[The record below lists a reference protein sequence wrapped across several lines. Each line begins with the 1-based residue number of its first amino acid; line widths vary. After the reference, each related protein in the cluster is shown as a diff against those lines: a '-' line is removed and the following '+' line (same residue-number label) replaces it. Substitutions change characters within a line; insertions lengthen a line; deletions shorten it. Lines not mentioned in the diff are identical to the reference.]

1 MKDLEYFK
9 KELIKILDK
18 KEREEKAEIKKSLA
32 FTMDMLIEKSSS
44 GYPIG
49 TIREWKGKKY
59 QKIAPGKWRRK
70 YSNEEKG
77 IRMSIAALKKAIDKC
92 STSQE
97 LLDLVLQNR
106 DRFADDN
113 GRPLPIVKELSE
125 YVSKKNDDLEYISKE
140 GKTQK
145 EYAKELKDLKRR
157 NAEDYNKKRAE
168 HIRQD
173 IELNTVTYNQELLS
187 RKEAEKEIS
196 KHKNKL
202 FENKETELKVSYNSE
217 GAGKLISQKA
227 VDKSINNGYS
237 REEHFTI
244 ASHITDIFKNAN
256 LISVE
261 PDRDSDINDNVT
273 EVRRY
278 ATKFILNGKEG
289 FALMTV
295 KINKDDTKKM
305 YAIELNYLAKKIELA
320 TSGAVKDKSN
330 NANTHRVDEPRRQT
344 SSNDN
349 IAQNN
354 SPVKYEFNSV
364 DDVKSFS
371 SKISGRKKTK
381 FVVKKSFADN
391 FMNKRSIPTM
401 QKSIFVRGD
410 FDAYRISDE
419 ELKEHSIFGKTEDG
433 YEYDLQ
439 NPTENFYYTLKK
451 NLEKSLTW
459 SGHKL
464 QDRTSWNGL
473 KISIENKKGSVRRGV
488 DKDGHQWAT
497 KMHFDYGYIRGSE
510 GTDGDHL
517 DCVSPD
523 TKILMANYT
532 EKRADEIVLGDELVG
547 IEIETHQY
555 QQRKQIKTKVVNLS
569 KGVDE
574 MLEITL
580 SNGVKLN
587 TTKGHLHY
595 IFKNRRDKIWKRAD
609 ELKVG
614 DRLTGIF
621 NHKDL
626 AETEEYK
633 KGYLYG
639 AYLGDGSVS
648 FDETKQV
655 YCDIRKGVAY
665 ADVIYRVKR
674 FWNDL
679 GLETSDVRIKQ
690 ARQTKSLLKGG
701 RKITSKMDM
710 AIFCIRGIDKI
721 RFVKNILVRNAESF
735 EWCRG
740 YLAGIYD
747 TDGCLNNRHEL
758 QITQTK
764 NQNEFMEFTKK
775 CIATLGF
782 NAVQRNN
789 EIKLNSNLMAD
800 NITMEFTQLLKPSLE
815 KKRNFLGQTYRFEP
829 VEIVSIKAYK
839 GNFIAIQTDKQTYIA
854 NGFVTHNCYIG
865 DNEDAKKV
873 YIVHQNDPI
882 THKYDEDKCMLGFNS
897 LEDAKKAYL
906 MQYDRPGFLGK
917 IDTMDFDE
925 FKEFILLKRNHGKKI
940 IKSYTDFVKSVG
952 ENFDFETM
960 RKVCI
965 I

>member
-758 QITQTK
+758 QITQAK

>member
-1 MKDLEYFK
+1 MNKTVVLEFTNITPQNCRYKFEKAIHAVSKQLGIPVSVEKQNTEHTGEAFAFASQEQLTYKWYDYFNNAIKEVYYFVADYFDLPIQNVLQK
-9 KELIKILDK
+9 AGELIHRGQILYSPETGKPIKKADWDRFVKALEKILNQKFNGSGEKIVLESKALGKLLDRMLK
-18 KEREEKAEIKKSLA
+18 YNKLPEVKDISLSDIRYSNKTFDYIAESTKTAEKVFGAMDSTRIELIQQSAAERISGMTDELKTEVKQTLIDGIKS
-32 FTMDMLIEKSSS
+32 
-44 GYPIG
+44 
-49 TIREWKGKKY
+49 RKGK
-59 QKIAPGKWRRK
+59 QQISQDLFNRLSGTNRDFRKIADTEIQNNINNSFIEEEVSNAEAGEKVYFQRIEIVDGATCPFCKKMNGVIAVWSETPLSNDKVDGDQYATVALWEGKDWNGQKNYVANGAFHSYCRGIWTRWNSRINA
-70 YSNEEKG
+70 YSA
-77 IRMSIAALKKAIDKC
+77 MLKKRSEDYNKAIDK
-92 STSQE
+92 
-97 LLDLVLQNR
+97 
-106 DRFADDN
+106 A
-113 GRPLPIVKELSE
+113 
-125 YVSKKNDDLEYISKE
+125 
-140 GKTQK
+140 
-145 EYAKELKDLKRR
+145 
-157 NAEDYNKKRAE
+157 
-168 HIRQD
+168 
-173 IELNTVTYNQELLS
+173 
-187 RKEAEKEIS
+187 
-196 KHKNKL
+196 
-202 FENKETELKVSYNSE
+202 
-217 GAGKLISQKA
+217 
-227 VDKSINNGYS
+227 
-237 REEHFTI
+237 REEWKAKGIENPNDKTPGYIDRINELYNGTI
-244 ASHITDIFKNAN
+244 
-256 LISVE
+256 
-261 PDRDSDINDNVT
+261 
-273 EVRRY
+273 
-278 ATKFILNGKEG
+278 
-289 FALMTV
+289 
-295 KINKDDTKKM
+295 
-305 YAIELNYLAKKIELA
+305 
-320 TSGAVKDKSN
+320 
-330 NANTHRVDEPRRQT
+330 Q
-344 SSNDN
+344 
-349 IAQNN
+349 
-354 SPVKYEFNSV
+354 
-364 DDVKSFS
+364 
-371 SKISGRKKTK
+371 
-381 FVVKKSFADN
+381 
-391 FMNKRSIPTM
+391 
-401 QKSIFVRGD
+401 
-410 FDAYRISDE
+410 
-419 ELKEHSIFGKTEDG
+419 
-433 YEYDLQ
+433 
-439 NPTENFYYTLKK
+439 
-451 NLEKSLTW
+451 KSLTW
-459 SGHKL
+459 SGYEL
-464 QDRTSWNGL
+464 QDRYNFAGL
-473 KISIENKKGSVRRGV
+473 KISVENKKGSTRSGK
-488 DKDGHQWAT
+488 DKDGHEWHT
-497 KMHFDYGYIRGSE
+497 FMHYDYGYIRCTE

-758 QITQTK
+758 QITQAK

-865 DNEDAKKV
+865 DNEDAKNV
-873 YIVHQNDPI
+873 YIIHQNDPV
-882 THKYDEDKCMLGFNS
+882 TNKYDEDKCMLGFDS
-897 LEDAKKAYL
+897 LESAKAAYL
-906 MQYDRPGFLGK
+906 KQYDRPGFLGS
-917 IDTMDFDE
+917 ITTMSIDE
-925 FKEFILLKRNHGKKI
+925 FKDYVLAKENHGERI
-940 IKSYTDFVKSVG
+940 QP
-952 ENFDFETM
+952 
-960 RKVCI
+960 
-965 I
+965 

>member
-1 MKDLEYFK
+1 MNKTVVLEFTNITPQNCRYKFEKAIHAVSKQLGIPVSVEKQNTEHTGEAFAFASQEQLTYKWYDYFNNAIKEVYYFVADYFDLPIQNVLQK
-9 KELIKILDK
+9 AGELIHRGQILYSPETGKPIKKADWDRFVKALEKILNQKFNGSGEKIVLESKALGKLLDRMLKYNKLPEVKDISLSDIRYSNKTFDYIAESTKTAEKVFGAMDNTRIELIQQSAAERISGMTDELKTEVKQTLIDGIKSRKGKQQISQDLFNRLSGTNRDFRKIADTEIQNNINNSFIEEEVSNAEAGEKVYFQRIEIVDGATCPFCKKMNGVIAVWSETPLSNDK
-18 KEREEKAEIKKSLA
+18 VDGDPYATVAL
-32 FTMDMLIEKSSS
+32 
-44 GYPIG
+44 
-49 TIREWKGKKY
+49 WKGKDWNG
-59 QKIAPGKWRRK
+59 QKNYVANGAFHPYCRGIWTRWNSRINA
-70 YSNEEKG
+70 YSA
-77 IRMSIAALKKAIDKC
+77 MLKKRSEDYNKAIDK
-92 STSQE
+92 
-97 LLDLVLQNR
+97 
-106 DRFADDN
+106 A
-113 GRPLPIVKELSE
+113 
-125 YVSKKNDDLEYISKE
+125 
-140 GKTQK
+140 
-145 EYAKELKDLKRR
+145 
-157 NAEDYNKKRAE
+157 
-168 HIRQD
+168 
-173 IELNTVTYNQELLS
+173 
-187 RKEAEKEIS
+187 
-196 KHKNKL
+196 
-202 FENKETELKVSYNSE
+202 
-217 GAGKLISQKA
+217 
-227 VDKSINNGYS
+227 
-237 REEHFTI
+237 REEW
-244 ASHITDIFKNAN
+244 
-256 LISVE
+256 
-261 PDRDSDINDNVT
+261 
-273 EVRRY
+273 
-278 ATKFILNGKEG
+278 
-289 FALMTV
+289 
-295 KINKDDTKKM
+295 
-305 YAIELNYLAKKIELA
+305 
-320 TSGAVKDKSN
+320 
-330 NANTHRVDEPRRQT
+330 
-344 SSNDN
+344 
-349 IAQNN
+349 
-354 SPVKYEFNSV
+354 
-364 DDVKSFS
+364 
-371 SKISGRKKTK
+371 KTK
-381 FVVKKSFADN
+381 GIENPNDKTPGYID
-391 FMNKRSIPTM
+391 
-401 QKSIFVRGD
+401 
-410 FDAYRISDE
+410 RIN
-419 ELKEHSIFGKTEDG
+419 ELYNGTI
-433 YEYDLQ
+433 Q
-439 NPTENFYYTLKK
+439 
-451 NLEKSLTW
+451 KSLTW
-459 SGHKL
+459 SGHEL
-464 QDRTSWNGL
+464 QDRYNFAGL
-473 KISIENKKGSVRRGV
+473 KISVENKKGSTRSGK
-488 DKDGHQWAT
+488 DKDGHEWHT
-497 KMHFDYGYIRGSE
+497 FMHYDYGYIRGTE
-510 GTDGDHL
+510 GVDGDHL

-690 ARQTKSLLKGG
+690 ARQTKSLLKDG

-865 DNEDAKKV
+865 DNENAKNV
-873 YIVHQNDPI
+873 YIIHQNDPV
-882 THKYDEDKCMLGFNS
+882 TNKYDEDKCMLGFDS
-897 LEDAKKAYL
+897 LESAKAAYL
-906 MQYDRPGFLGK
+906 KQYDRPGFLGS
-917 IDTMDFDE
+917 ITTMSIDE
-925 FKEFILLKRNHGKKI
+925 FKDYVLAKENHGERI
-940 IKSYTDFVKSVG
+940 QP
-952 ENFDFETM
+952 
-960 RKVCI
+960 
-965 I
+965 

>member
-1 MKDLEYFK
+1 MNKTVVLEFTNITPQNCRYKFEKAIHAVSKQLGIPVSVEKQNTEHTGEAFAFASQEQLTYKWYDYFNNAIKEVYYFVADYFDLPIQNVLQK
-9 KELIKILDK
+9 AGELIHRGQILYSPETGKPIKKADWDRFVKALEKILNQKFNGSGEKIVLESKALGKLLDRMLK
-18 KEREEKAEIKKSLA
+18 YNKLPEVKDISLSDIRYSNKTFDYIAESTKTAEKVFGAMDNTRIELIQQSAAERISGMTDELKTEVKQTLIDGIKS
-32 FTMDMLIEKSSS
+32 
-44 GYPIG
+44 
-49 TIREWKGKKY
+49 RKGK
-59 QKIAPGKWRRK
+59 QQISQDLFNRLSGTNRDFRKIADTEIQNNINNSFIEEEVSNAEAGEKVYFQRMEIVDGATCPFCKKMNGVIAVWSETPLSNDKVDGDPYATVALWEGKDWNGQKNYVANGAFHPYCRGIWTRWNSRINA
-70 YSNEEKG
+70 YSA
-77 IRMSIAALKKAIDKC
+77 MLKKRSEDYNKAIDK
-92 STSQE
+92 
-97 LLDLVLQNR
+97 
-106 DRFADDN
+106 A
-113 GRPLPIVKELSE
+113 
-125 YVSKKNDDLEYISKE
+125 
-140 GKTQK
+140 
-145 EYAKELKDLKRR
+145 
-157 NAEDYNKKRAE
+157 
-168 HIRQD
+168 
-173 IELNTVTYNQELLS
+173 
-187 RKEAEKEIS
+187 
-196 KHKNKL
+196 
-202 FENKETELKVSYNSE
+202 
-217 GAGKLISQKA
+217 
-227 VDKSINNGYS
+227 
-237 REEHFTI
+237 REEWKARGIENPNDKTPGYIDRINELYNGTI
-244 ASHITDIFKNAN
+244 
-256 LISVE
+256 
-261 PDRDSDINDNVT
+261 
-273 EVRRY
+273 
-278 ATKFILNGKEG
+278 
-289 FALMTV
+289 
-295 KINKDDTKKM
+295 
-305 YAIELNYLAKKIELA
+305 
-320 TSGAVKDKSN
+320 
-330 NANTHRVDEPRRQT
+330 Q
-344 SSNDN
+344 
-349 IAQNN
+349 
-354 SPVKYEFNSV
+354 
-364 DDVKSFS
+364 
-371 SKISGRKKTK
+371 
-381 FVVKKSFADN
+381 
-391 FMNKRSIPTM
+391 
-401 QKSIFVRGD
+401 
-410 FDAYRISDE
+410 
-419 ELKEHSIFGKTEDG
+419 
-433 YEYDLQ
+433 
-439 NPTENFYYTLKK
+439 
-451 NLEKSLTW
+451 KSLTW
-459 SGHKL
+459 SGHEL
-464 QDRTSWNGL
+464 QDRYNFTGL
-473 KISIENKKGSVRRGV
+473 KISVENKKGSTRSGK
-488 DKDGHQWAT
+488 DKDGHEWHT
-497 KMHFDYGYIRGSE
+497 FMHYDYGYIRGTE

-626 AETEEYK
+626 AETEDYK

-690 ARQTKSLLKGG
+690 ARQTKSLLKDG

-758 QITQTK
+758 QITQAK

-865 DNEDAKKV
+865 DNEDAKNV
-873 YIVHQNDPI
+873 YIIHQNDPV
-882 THKYDEDKCMLGFNS
+882 TNKYDEDKCMLGFDS
-897 LEDAKKAYL
+897 LESAKAAYL
-906 MQYDRPGFLGK
+906 KQYDRPGFLGS
-917 IDTMDFDE
+917 ITTMSIDE
-925 FKEFILLKRNHGKKI
+925 FKDYVLAKENHGERI
-940 IKSYTDFVKSVG
+940 QL
-952 ENFDFETM
+952 
-960 RKVCI
+960 
-965 I
+965 

>member
-1 MKDLEYFK
+1 MNKTVVLEFTNITPQNCRYKFEKAIHAVSKQLGIPVSVEKQNTEHTGEAFAFASQEQLTYKWYDYFNNAIKEVYYFVADYFDLPIQNVLQK
-9 KELIKILDK
+9 AGELIHRGQILYSPETGKPIKKADWDRFVKALEKILNQKFNGSGEKIVLESKALGKLLDRMLK
-18 KEREEKAEIKKSLA
+18 YNKLPEVKDISLSDIRYSNKTFDYIAESTNTAEKVFGAMDNTRIELIQQSAAERISGMTDELKTEAKQTLIDGIKS
-32 FTMDMLIEKSSS
+32 
-44 GYPIG
+44 
-49 TIREWKGKKY
+49 RKGK
-59 QKIAPGKWRRK
+59 QQISQDLFNRLSGTNRDFRKIADTEIQNNINNSFIEEEVSNAEAGEKVYFQRIEIVDGTTCPFCKKMNGVIAVWSETPLANDKVDGDPYATVALWEGKDWNGQKNYVANGAFHPYCRGIWTRWNSRINA
-70 YSNEEKG
+70 YSA
-77 IRMSIAALKKAIDKC
+77 MLKKRSEDYNKAIDK
-92 STSQE
+92 
-97 LLDLVLQNR
+97 
-106 DRFADDN
+106 A
-113 GRPLPIVKELSE
+113 
-125 YVSKKNDDLEYISKE
+125 
-140 GKTQK
+140 
-145 EYAKELKDLKRR
+145 
-157 NAEDYNKKRAE
+157 
-168 HIRQD
+168 
-173 IELNTVTYNQELLS
+173 
-187 RKEAEKEIS
+187 
-196 KHKNKL
+196 
-202 FENKETELKVSYNSE
+202 
-217 GAGKLISQKA
+217 
-227 VDKSINNGYS
+227 
-237 REEHFTI
+237 REEWKAKGIENPNDKTPGYIDRINELYNGTI
-244 ASHITDIFKNAN
+244 
-256 LISVE
+256 
-261 PDRDSDINDNVT
+261 
-273 EVRRY
+273 
-278 ATKFILNGKEG
+278 
-289 FALMTV
+289 
-295 KINKDDTKKM
+295 
-305 YAIELNYLAKKIELA
+305 
-320 TSGAVKDKSN
+320 
-330 NANTHRVDEPRRQT
+330 Q
-344 SSNDN
+344 
-349 IAQNN
+349 
-354 SPVKYEFNSV
+354 
-364 DDVKSFS
+364 
-371 SKISGRKKTK
+371 
-381 FVVKKSFADN
+381 
-391 FMNKRSIPTM
+391 
-401 QKSIFVRGD
+401 
-410 FDAYRISDE
+410 
-419 ELKEHSIFGKTEDG
+419 
-433 YEYDLQ
+433 
-439 NPTENFYYTLKK
+439 
-451 NLEKSLTW
+451 KSLTW
-459 SGHKL
+459 SGYEL
-464 QDRTSWNGL
+464 QDRYNFAGL
-473 KISIENKKGSVRRGV
+473 KISVENKKGSTRSGK
-488 DKDGHQWAT
+488 DKDGHEWHT
-497 KMHFDYGYIRGSE
+497 FMHYDYGYIRGTE

-690 ARQTKSLLKGG
+690 ARQTKSLLKDG

-721 RFVKNILVRNAESF
+721 LFVKNILVRNAESF

-758 QITQTK
+758 QITQAK

-865 DNEDAKKV
+865 DNEDAKNV
-873 YIVHQNDPI
+873 YIIHQNDPV
-882 THKYDEDKCMLGFNS
+882 TNKYDEDKCMLGFDS
-897 LEDAKKAYL
+897 LESAKAAYL
-906 MQYDRPGFLGK
+906 KQYDRPGFLGS
-917 IDTMDFDE
+917 ITTMSIDE
-925 FKEFILLKRNHGKKI
+925 FKDYVLAKENHGERI
-940 IKSYTDFVKSVG
+940 QP
-952 ENFDFETM
+952 
-960 RKVCI
+960 
-965 I
+965 

>member
-1 MKDLEYFK
+1 MNKTVVLEFTNITPQNCRYKFEKAIHAVSKQLGIPVSVEKQNTEHTGEAFAFASQEQLTYKWYDYFNNAIKEVYYFVADYFDLPIQNVLQK
-9 KELIKILDK
+9 AGELIHRGQILYSPETGKPIKKADWDRFVKALEKILNQKFNGSGEKIVLESKALGKLLDRMLK
-18 KEREEKAEIKKSLA
+18 YNKLPEVKDISLSDIRYSNKTFDYIAESTNTAEKVFGAMDNTRIELIQQSAAERISGMTDELKTEVKQTLIDGIKS
-32 FTMDMLIEKSSS
+32 
-44 GYPIG
+44 
-49 TIREWKGKKY
+49 RKGK
-59 QKIAPGKWRRK
+59 QQISQDLFNRLSGTNRDFRKIADTEIQNNINNSFIEEEVSNAEAGEKVYFQRIEIVDGATCPFCKKMNGVIAVWSETPLSNDKVDGDPYATVALWEGKDWNGQKNYVANGAFHPYCRGIWTRWNSRINA
-70 YSNEEKG
+70 YSA
-77 IRMSIAALKKAIDKC
+77 MLKKR
-92 STSQE
+92 S
-97 LLDLVLQNR
+97 
-106 DRFADDN
+106 
-113 GRPLPIVKELSE
+113 
-125 YVSKKNDDLEYISKE
+125 
-140 GKTQK
+140 
-145 EYAKELKDLKRR
+145 
-157 NAEDYNKKRAE
+157 EDYNKA
-168 HIRQD
+168 I
-173 IELNTVTYNQELLS
+173 
-187 RKEAEKEIS
+187 
-196 KHKNKL
+196 NK
-202 FENKETELKVSYNSE
+202 
-217 GAGKLISQKA
+217 A
-227 VDKSINNGYS
+227 
-237 REEHFTI
+237 REEWKAKGIENPNDKTPGYIDRINELYNGTI
-244 ASHITDIFKNAN
+244 
-256 LISVE
+256 
-261 PDRDSDINDNVT
+261 
-273 EVRRY
+273 
-278 ATKFILNGKEG
+278 
-289 FALMTV
+289 
-295 KINKDDTKKM
+295 
-305 YAIELNYLAKKIELA
+305 
-320 TSGAVKDKSN
+320 
-330 NANTHRVDEPRRQT
+330 Q
-344 SSNDN
+344 
-349 IAQNN
+349 
-354 SPVKYEFNSV
+354 
-364 DDVKSFS
+364 
-371 SKISGRKKTK
+371 
-381 FVVKKSFADN
+381 
-391 FMNKRSIPTM
+391 
-401 QKSIFVRGD
+401 
-410 FDAYRISDE
+410 
-419 ELKEHSIFGKTEDG
+419 
-433 YEYDLQ
+433 
-439 NPTENFYYTLKK
+439 
-451 NLEKSLTW
+451 KSLTW
-459 SGHKL
+459 SGYEL
-464 QDRTSWNGL
+464 QDRYNFAGL
-473 KISIENKKGSVRRGV
+473 KISVENKKGSTRSGK
-488 DKDGHQWAT
+488 DKDGHEWHT
-497 KMHFDYGYIRGSE
+497 FMHYDYGYIRGTE

-626 AETEEYK
+626 AETEDYK

-690 ARQTKSLLKGG
+690 ARQTKSLLKDG

-721 RFVKNILVRNAESF
+721 LFVKNILVRNAESF

-758 QITQTK
+758 QITQAK

-865 DNEDAKKV
+865 DNEDAKNV
-873 YIVHQNDPI
+873 YIIHQNDPV
-882 THKYDEDKCMLGFNS
+882 TNKYDEDKCMLGFDS
-897 LEDAKKAYL
+897 LESAKAAYL
-906 MQYDRPGFLGK
+906 KQYDRPGFLGS
-917 IDTMDFDE
+917 ITTMSIDE
-925 FKEFILLKRNHGKKI
+925 FKDYVLAKENHGERI
-940 IKSYTDFVKSVG
+940 QP
-952 ENFDFETM
+952 
-960 RKVCI
+960 
-965 I
+965 

>member
-1 MKDLEYFK
+1 MNKTVVLEFTNITPQNCRYKFEKAIHAVSKQLGIPVSVEKQNTEHTGEAFAFASQEQLTYKWYDYFNNAIKEVYYFVADYFDLPIQNVLQK
-9 KELIKILDK
+9 AGELIHRGQILYSPETGKPIKKADWDRFVKALEKILNQKFNGSGEKIVLESKALGKLLDRMLK
-18 KEREEKAEIKKSLA
+18 YNKLPEVKDISLSDIRYSNKTFDYIAESTKTAEKVFGAMDNTRIELIQQSAAERISGMTDELKTEVKQTLIDGIKS
-32 FTMDMLIEKSSS
+32 
-44 GYPIG
+44 
-49 TIREWKGKKY
+49 RKGK
-59 QKIAPGKWRRK
+59 QQISQDLFNRLSGTNRDFRKIADTEIQNNINNSFIEEEVSNAEAGEKVYFQRMEIVDGATCPFCKKMNGVIAVWSETPLSNDKVDGDPYATVALWEGKDWNGQKNYVANGAFHPYCRGIWTRWNSRINA
-70 YSNEEKG
+70 YSA
-77 IRMSIAALKKAIDKC
+77 MLKKRSEDYNKAIDK
-92 STSQE
+92 
-97 LLDLVLQNR
+97 
-106 DRFADDN
+106 A
-113 GRPLPIVKELSE
+113 
-125 YVSKKNDDLEYISKE
+125 
-140 GKTQK
+140 
-145 EYAKELKDLKRR
+145 
-157 NAEDYNKKRAE
+157 
-168 HIRQD
+168 
-173 IELNTVTYNQELLS
+173 
-187 RKEAEKEIS
+187 
-196 KHKNKL
+196 
-202 FENKETELKVSYNSE
+202 
-217 GAGKLISQKA
+217 
-227 VDKSINNGYS
+227 
-237 REEHFTI
+237 REEWKARGIENPNDKTPGYIDRINELYNGTI
-244 ASHITDIFKNAN
+244 
-256 LISVE
+256 
-261 PDRDSDINDNVT
+261 
-273 EVRRY
+273 
-278 ATKFILNGKEG
+278 
-289 FALMTV
+289 
-295 KINKDDTKKM
+295 
-305 YAIELNYLAKKIELA
+305 
-320 TSGAVKDKSN
+320 
-330 NANTHRVDEPRRQT
+330 Q
-344 SSNDN
+344 
-349 IAQNN
+349 
-354 SPVKYEFNSV
+354 
-364 DDVKSFS
+364 
-371 SKISGRKKTK
+371 
-381 FVVKKSFADN
+381 
-391 FMNKRSIPTM
+391 
-401 QKSIFVRGD
+401 
-410 FDAYRISDE
+410 
-419 ELKEHSIFGKTEDG
+419 
-433 YEYDLQ
+433 
-439 NPTENFYYTLKK
+439 
-451 NLEKSLTW
+451 KSLTW
-459 SGHKL
+459 SVHEL
-464 QDRTSWNGL
+464 QDRYNFTGL
-473 KISIENKKGSVRRGV
+473 KISVENKKGSTRSGK
-488 DKDGHQWAT
+488 DKDGHEWHT
-497 KMHFDYGYIRGSE
+497 FMHYDYGYIRGTE

-626 AETEEYK
+626 AETEDYK

-690 ARQTKSLLKGG
+690 ARQTKSLLKDG

-758 QITQTK
+758 QITQAK

-865 DNEDAKKV
+865 DNEDAKNV
-873 YIVHQNDPI
+873 YIIHQNDPV
-882 THKYDEDKCMLGFNS
+882 TNKYDEDKCMLGFDS
-897 LEDAKKAYL
+897 LESAKAAYL
-906 MQYDRPGFLGK
+906 KQYDRPGFLGS
-917 IDTMDFDE
+917 ITTMSIDE
-925 FKEFILLKRNHGKKI
+925 FKDYVLAKENHGERI
-940 IKSYTDFVKSVG
+940 QL
-952 ENFDFETM
+952 
-960 RKVCI
+960 
-965 I
+965 

>member
-18 KEREEKAEIKKSLA
+18 KEREEKTEIKKSLA

-70 YSNEEKG
+70 YSSEEKG

-97 LLDLVLQNR
+97 LLNLVLQNR

-371 SKISGRKKTK
+371 SKISGRKKKK

-873 YIVHQNDPI
+873 YIVHQNDPV
-882 THKYDEDKCMLGFNS
+882 THKYDEDKCMLGFNT

-940 IKSYTDFVKSVG
+940 IKSYSDFVKSIG

>member
-532 EKRADEIVLGDELVG
+532 EEIVLGDELVG

>member
-1 MKDLEYFK
+1 MNKTVVLEFTNITPQNCRYKFEKAIHAVSKQLGIPVSVEKQNTEHTGEAFAFASQEQLTYKWYDYFNNAIKEVYYFVADYFDLPIQNVLQK
-9 KELIKILDK
+9 AGELIHRGQILYSPETGKPIKKADWDRFVKALEKILNQKFNGSGEKIVLESKALGKLLDRMLK
-18 KEREEKAEIKKSLA
+18 YNKLPEVKDISLSDIRYSNKTFDYIAESTKTAEKVFGAMDSTRIELIQQSAAERISGMTDELKTEVKQTLIDGIKS
-32 FTMDMLIEKSSS
+32 
-44 GYPIG
+44 
-49 TIREWKGKKY
+49 RKGK
-59 QKIAPGKWRRK
+59 QQISQDLFNRLSGTNRDFRKIADTEIQNNINNSFIEEEVSNAEAGEKVYFQRIEIVDGATCPFCKKMNGVIAVWSETPLSNDKVDGDPYATVALWEGKDWNGQKNYVANGAFHSYCRGIWTRWNSRINA
-70 YSNEEKG
+70 YSA
-77 IRMSIAALKKAIDKC
+77 MLKKRSEDYNKAIDK
-92 STSQE
+92 
-97 LLDLVLQNR
+97 
-106 DRFADDN
+106 A
-113 GRPLPIVKELSE
+113 
-125 YVSKKNDDLEYISKE
+125 
-140 GKTQK
+140 
-145 EYAKELKDLKRR
+145 
-157 NAEDYNKKRAE
+157 
-168 HIRQD
+168 
-173 IELNTVTYNQELLS
+173 
-187 RKEAEKEIS
+187 
-196 KHKNKL
+196 
-202 FENKETELKVSYNSE
+202 
-217 GAGKLISQKA
+217 
-227 VDKSINNGYS
+227 
-237 REEHFTI
+237 REEWKAKGIENPNDKTPGYIDRINELYNGTI
-244 ASHITDIFKNAN
+244 
-256 LISVE
+256 
-261 PDRDSDINDNVT
+261 
-273 EVRRY
+273 
-278 ATKFILNGKEG
+278 
-289 FALMTV
+289 
-295 KINKDDTKKM
+295 
-305 YAIELNYLAKKIELA
+305 
-320 TSGAVKDKSN
+320 
-330 NANTHRVDEPRRQT
+330 Q
-344 SSNDN
+344 
-349 IAQNN
+349 
-354 SPVKYEFNSV
+354 
-364 DDVKSFS
+364 
-371 SKISGRKKTK
+371 
-381 FVVKKSFADN
+381 
-391 FMNKRSIPTM
+391 
-401 QKSIFVRGD
+401 
-410 FDAYRISDE
+410 
-419 ELKEHSIFGKTEDG
+419 
-433 YEYDLQ
+433 
-439 NPTENFYYTLKK
+439 
-451 NLEKSLTW
+451 KSLTW
-459 SGHKL
+459 SGYEL
-464 QDRTSWNGL
+464 QDRYNFAGL
-473 KISIENKKGSVRRGV
+473 KISVENKKGSTRSGK
-488 DKDGHQWAT
+488 DKDGHEWHT
-497 KMHFDYGYIRGSE
+497 FMHYDYGYIRCTE

-758 QITQTK
+758 QITQAK

-865 DNEDAKKV
+865 DNEDAKNV
-873 YIVHQNDPI
+873 YIIHQNDPV
-882 THKYDEDKCMLGFNS
+882 TNKYDEDKCMLGFDS
-897 LEDAKKAYL
+897 LESAKAAYL
-906 MQYDRPGFLGK
+906 KQYDRPGFLGS
-917 IDTMDFDE
+917 ITTMSIDE
-925 FKEFILLKRNHGKKI
+925 FKDYVLAKENHGERI
-940 IKSYTDFVKSVG
+940 QP
-952 ENFDFETM
+952 
-960 RKVCI
+960 
-965 I
+965 

>member
-1 MKDLEYFK
+1 MNKTVVLEFTNITPQNCRYKFEKAIHAVSKQLGIPVSVEKQNTEHTGEAFAFASQEQLTYKWYDYFNNAIKEVYYFVADYFDLPIQNVLQK
-9 KELIKILDK
+9 AGELIHRGQILYSPETGKPIKKADWDRFVKALEKILNQKFNGSGEKIVLESKALGKLLDRMLK
-18 KEREEKAEIKKSLA
+18 YNKLPEVKDISLSDIRYSNKTFDYIAESTKTAEKVFGAMDNTRIELIQQSAAERISGMTDELKTEVKQTLIDGIKS
-32 FTMDMLIEKSSS
+32 
-44 GYPIG
+44 
-49 TIREWKGKKY
+49 RKGK
-59 QKIAPGKWRRK
+59 QQISQDLFNRLSGTNRDFRKIADTEIQNNINNSFIEEEVSNAEAGEKVYFQRIEIVDGATCPFCKKMNGVIAVWSETPLSNDKVDGDPYATVALWEGKDWNGQKNYVANGAFHPYCRGIWTRWNSRINA
-70 YSNEEKG
+70 YSA
-77 IRMSIAALKKAIDKC
+77 MLKKRSEDYNKAIDK
-92 STSQE
+92 
-97 LLDLVLQNR
+97 
-106 DRFADDN
+106 A
-113 GRPLPIVKELSE
+113 
-125 YVSKKNDDLEYISKE
+125 
-140 GKTQK
+140 
-145 EYAKELKDLKRR
+145 
-157 NAEDYNKKRAE
+157 
-168 HIRQD
+168 
-173 IELNTVTYNQELLS
+173 
-187 RKEAEKEIS
+187 
-196 KHKNKL
+196 
-202 FENKETELKVSYNSE
+202 
-217 GAGKLISQKA
+217 
-227 VDKSINNGYS
+227 
-237 REEHFTI
+237 REEWKAKGIENPNDKTPGYIDRINELYNGTI
-244 ASHITDIFKNAN
+244 
-256 LISVE
+256 
-261 PDRDSDINDNVT
+261 
-273 EVRRY
+273 
-278 ATKFILNGKEG
+278 
-289 FALMTV
+289 
-295 KINKDDTKKM
+295 
-305 YAIELNYLAKKIELA
+305 
-320 TSGAVKDKSN
+320 
-330 NANTHRVDEPRRQT
+330 Q
-344 SSNDN
+344 
-349 IAQNN
+349 
-354 SPVKYEFNSV
+354 
-364 DDVKSFS
+364 
-371 SKISGRKKTK
+371 
-381 FVVKKSFADN
+381 
-391 FMNKRSIPTM
+391 
-401 QKSIFVRGD
+401 
-410 FDAYRISDE
+410 
-419 ELKEHSIFGKTEDG
+419 
-433 YEYDLQ
+433 
-439 NPTENFYYTLKK
+439 
-451 NLEKSLTW
+451 KSLTW
-459 SGHKL
+459 SGHEL
-464 QDRTSWNGL
+464 QDRYNFAGL
-473 KISIENKKGSVRRGV
+473 KISVENKKGSTRSGK
-488 DKDGHQWAT
+488 DKDGHEWHT
-497 KMHFDYGYIRGSE
+497 FMHYDYGYIRCTE

-758 QITQTK
+758 QITQAK

-865 DNEDAKKV
+865 DNEDAKNV
-873 YIVHQNDPI
+873 YIIHQNDPV
-882 THKYDEDKCMLGFNS
+882 TNKYDEDKCMLGFDS
-897 LEDAKKAYL
+897 LESAKAAYL
-906 MQYDRPGFLGK
+906 KQYDRPGFLGS
-917 IDTMDFDE
+917 ITTMSIDE
-925 FKEFILLKRNHGKKI
+925 FKDYVLAKENHGERI
-940 IKSYTDFVKSVG
+940 QP
-952 ENFDFETM
+952 
-960 RKVCI
+960 
-965 I
+965 

>member
-1 MKDLEYFK
+1 MNKYVVLEFINITPQNCRYKFEKAIHAVSKQLGIPVSVEKQNTEHTGEAFAFASQEQLTYKWYDYFNNAIKEVYYFVADYFDLPIQNVLQK
-9 KELIKILDK
+9 AGELIHRGQILYSPETGKPIKKADWDRFVKALEKILNQKFNGSGEKIVLESKALGKLLDRMLK
-18 KEREEKAEIKKSLA
+18 YNKLPEVKDISLSDIRYSNKTFDYIAESTKTAEKVFGAMDNTRIELIQQSVAERISGMTDELKTEVKQTLIDGIKS
-32 FTMDMLIEKSSS
+32 
-44 GYPIG
+44 
-49 TIREWKGKKY
+49 RKGK
-59 QKIAPGKWRRK
+59 QQISQDLFNRLSGTNRDFRKIADTEIQNNINNSFIEEEVSNSEAGEKVYFQRMEIVDDATCPFCKKMNGVIAVWSETPLSNDKVDGDPYATIALWEGKDWNGQKNYIANGVFHPYCRGIWTRWNSRINA
-70 YSNEEKG
+70 YSA
-77 IRMSIAALKKAIDKC
+77 MLKKRSEDYNKAIDK
-92 STSQE
+92 
-97 LLDLVLQNR
+97 
-106 DRFADDN
+106 A
-113 GRPLPIVKELSE
+113 
-125 YVSKKNDDLEYISKE
+125 
-140 GKTQK
+140 
-145 EYAKELKDLKRR
+145 
-157 NAEDYNKKRAE
+157 
-168 HIRQD
+168 
-173 IELNTVTYNQELLS
+173 
-187 RKEAEKEIS
+187 
-196 KHKNKL
+196 
-202 FENKETELKVSYNSE
+202 
-217 GAGKLISQKA
+217 
-227 VDKSINNGYS
+227 
-237 REEHFTI
+237 REEWKAKGIENPNDKTPGYIDRINELYNGTI
-244 ASHITDIFKNAN
+244 
-256 LISVE
+256 
-261 PDRDSDINDNVT
+261 
-273 EVRRY
+273 
-278 ATKFILNGKEG
+278 
-289 FALMTV
+289 
-295 KINKDDTKKM
+295 
-305 YAIELNYLAKKIELA
+305 
-320 TSGAVKDKSN
+320 
-330 NANTHRVDEPRRQT
+330 Q
-344 SSNDN
+344 
-349 IAQNN
+349 
-354 SPVKYEFNSV
+354 
-364 DDVKSFS
+364 
-371 SKISGRKKTK
+371 
-381 FVVKKSFADN
+381 
-391 FMNKRSIPTM
+391 
-401 QKSIFVRGD
+401 
-410 FDAYRISDE
+410 
-419 ELKEHSIFGKTEDG
+419 
-433 YEYDLQ
+433 
-439 NPTENFYYTLKK
+439 
-451 NLEKSLTW
+451 KSLTW
-459 SGHKL
+459 SGHEL
-464 QDRTSWNGL
+464 QDRYNFAGL
-473 KISIENKKGSVRRGV
+473 KISVENKKGSIRSGK
-488 DKDGHQWAT
+488 DKDGHEWHT
-497 KMHFDYGYIRGSE
+497 FMHYDYGYIRGTE

-690 ARQTKSLLKGG
+690 ARQTKSLLKDG

-758 QITQTK
+758 QITQAK

-865 DNEDAKKV
+865 DNEDAKNV
-873 YIVHQNDPI
+873 YIIHQNDPV
-882 THKYDEDKCMLGFNS
+882 TNKYDEDKCMLGFDS
-897 LEDAKKAYL
+897 LESAKAAYL
-906 MQYDRPGFLGK
+906 KQYDRPGFLGS
-917 IDTMDFDE
+917 ITTMSIDE
-925 FKEFILLKRNHGKKI
+925 FKDYVLAKENHGERI
-940 IKSYTDFVKSVG
+940 QP
-952 ENFDFETM
+952 
-960 RKVCI
+960 
-965 I
+965 

>member
-1 MKDLEYFK
+1 M
-9 KELIKILDK
+9 
-18 KEREEKAEIKKSLA
+18 
-32 FTMDMLIEKSSS
+32 
-44 GYPIG
+44 
-49 TIREWKGKKY
+49 
-59 QKIAPGKWRRK
+59 
-70 YSNEEKG
+70 
-77 IRMSIAALKKAIDKC
+77 
-92 STSQE
+92 
-97 LLDLVLQNR
+97 V
-106 DRFADDN
+106 
-113 GRPLPIVKELSE
+113 
-125 YVSKKNDDLEYISKE
+125 
-140 GKTQK
+140 
-145 EYAKELKDLKRR
+145 
-157 NAEDYNKKRAE
+157 
-168 HIRQD
+168 
-173 IELNTVTYNQELLS
+173 
-187 RKEAEKEIS
+187 
-196 KHKNKL
+196 
-202 FENKETELKVSYNSE
+202 
-217 GAGKLISQKA
+217 
-227 VDKSINNGYS
+227 
-237 REEHFTI
+237 
-244 ASHITDIFKNAN
+244 
-256 LISVE
+256 
-261 PDRDSDINDNVT
+261 
-273 EVRRY
+273 
-278 ATKFILNGKEG
+278 
-289 FALMTV
+289 
-295 KINKDDTKKM
+295 
-305 YAIELNYLAKKIELA
+305 
-320 TSGAVKDKSN
+320 
-330 NANTHRVDEPRRQT
+330 
-344 SSNDN
+344 
-349 IAQNN
+349 
-354 SPVKYEFNSV
+354 
-364 DDVKSFS
+364 
-371 SKISGRKKTK
+371 
-381 FVVKKSFADN
+381 
-391 FMNKRSIPTM
+391 
-401 QKSIFVRGD
+401 
-410 FDAYRISDE
+410 
-419 ELKEHSIFGKTEDG
+419 
-433 YEYDLQ
+433 
-439 NPTENFYYTLKK
+439 
-451 NLEKSLTW
+451 
-459 SGHKL
+459 
-464 QDRTSWNGL
+464 
-473 KISIENKKGSVRRGV
+473 
-488 DKDGHQWAT
+488 
-497 KMHFDYGYIRGSE
+497 
-510 GTDGDHL
+510 
-517 DCVSPD
+517 
-523 TKILMANYT
+523 
-532 EKRADEIVLGDELVG
+532 
-547 IEIETHQY
+547 
-555 QQRKQIKTKVVNLS
+555 
-569 KGVDE
+569 
-574 MLEITL
+574 
-580 SNGVKLN
+580 
-587 TTKGHLHY
+587 
-595 IFKNRRDKIWKRAD
+595 NRRDKIWKRAD

-873 YIVHQNDPI
+873 YIVHQNDPV
-882 THKYDEDKCMLGFNS
+882 THKYDEDKCMLGFNT

-940 IKSYTDFVKSVG
+940 IKSYSDFVKSIG